1 MSDENIQLMMD
12 RFRAVDW
19 TLIYKI
25 YPTYGN
31 TLNENTMKPMKGR
44 VAEFFVQRSLPT
56 LEFVDAIGY
65 DLICNETNVKI
76 EVKSEHD
83 LLLTPKRRDLKA
95 HITFTFKNSR
105 GDNAMTLDETNTA
118 DIYVLLQQDAIA
130 ITTRDQVCA
139 YLKVHRADI
148 KARIPNDYIDLLYR
162 TPQAVQLPEEPA
174 VNLPDIIKSIMLCVN
189 SCIWN
194 GGDIREQL
202 SECLHN
208 IAYNIS
214 NDNDQMSP

>member
-1 MSDENIQLMMD
+1 
-12 RFRAVDW
+12 
-19 TLIYKI
+19 
-25 YPTYGN
+25 
-31 TLNENTMKPMKGR
+31 MKAMKGR
-44 VAEFFVQRSLPT
+44 VAEIFVQGSLPT
-56 LEFVDAIGY
+56 LELVDAIGY

-76 EVKSEHD
+76 EVKSQHN
-83 LLLTPKRRDLKA
+83 LLLTPGNREIRDIIK
-95 HITFTFKNSR
+95 FRFKNSR
-105 GDNAMTLDETNTA
+105 GNNRMTLDETNTA
-118 DIYVLLQQDAIA
+118 DIYVLLQQDAIG
-130 ITTRDQVCA
+130 ITTREFV
-139 YLKVHRADI
+139 LGHRREVSDGI
-148 KARIPNDYIDLLYR
+148 DARIPNDYIELLYQ
-162 TPQAVQLPEEPA
+162 TDEAVQLPEEPA